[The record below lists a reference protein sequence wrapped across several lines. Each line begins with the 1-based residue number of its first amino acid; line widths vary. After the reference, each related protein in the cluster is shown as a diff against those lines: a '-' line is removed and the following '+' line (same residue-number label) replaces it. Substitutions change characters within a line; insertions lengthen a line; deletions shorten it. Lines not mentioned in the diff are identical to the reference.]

1 MDYKPIVLKNYYNTT
16 PAELIKNDMNFPTG
30 PQIFGGIPFLIGN
43 KNTTKT
49 TPSFIKLTPE
59 SKQITI
65 NIKEK
70 VQTII
75 FAHYL
80 LDSEYAKNGTLG
92 IEAAKY
98 QFKNSS
104 KTINQSIRERYEIQ
118 IPNAAF
124 YLGGPFL
131 FTFSRALGDPSPLSP
146 LPCKNIIA
154 GYKLL
159 FEL

>member
-1 MDYKPIVLKNYYNTT
+1 MDYKPIALKNYYNTT
-16 PAELIKNDMNFPTG
+16 PAELIKNDMTFPTG

-43 KNTTKT
+43 ENTTKT
-49 TPSFIKLTPE
+49 TPSFIKLTPGN
-59 SKQITI
+59 KQIII

-80 LDSEYAKNGTLG
+80 LDSDYAKNGTLG

-98 QFKNSS
+98 QFKNSN

-118 IPNAAF
+118 TPESNSSNIAWSQNPH
-124 YLGGPFL
+124 PI
-131 FTFSRALGDPSPLSP
+131 
-146 LPCKNIIA
+146 LPKRYSGACLTPDTDKQ
-154 GYKLL
+154 KMLL
-159 FEL
+159 